1 MPERNHAM
9 TITEGQTVRITAT
22 CRRHGQ
28 TGTVTAVVPDQH
40 HPYAVAGLAEW
51 VLWFGADEL
60 EPVHTPQ
67 EAA

>member
-1 MPERNHAM
+1 M
-9 TITEGQTVRITAT
+9 TITEGATVRITAT
-22 CRRHGQ
+22 CRRHNQ

-60 EPVHTPQ
+60 EVVQQPVV
-67 EAA
+67 AA